1 MPFFEILHVNIYF
14 SNYHVVCMLINRLLK
29 LLGEEAEID
38 DELYEKIHD
47 NMIERLKDKVAEI
60 RAQAVYALQRLQD
73 PRDDQCP
80 IIKVSALVQ
89 KTISYLLSLYIKKKS
104 IILGLH
110 FSHGL

>member
-1 MPFFEILHVNIYF
+1 MYKF
-14 SNYHVVCMLINRLLK
+14 SNYNLVCMLINRLLK

-60 RAQAVYALQRLQD
+60 RAQAVHALQRLQD

-80 IIKVSALVQ
+80 IIKVSVLVP
-89 KTISYLLSLYIKKKS
+89 KTIMCLLFLYMKKS

>member
-1 MPFFEILHVNIYF
+1 MHKF
-14 SNYHVVCMLINRLLK
+14 SNYNVVCMLINRLLK

-60 RAQAVYALQRLQD
+60 RAQAVHALQRLQD

-80 IIKVSALVQ
+80 IIKVSV
-89 KTISYLLSLYIKKKS
+89 IR
-104 IILGLH
+104 GH
-110 FSHGL
+110 GNFSVRGSGPKNFWGGCGEGSKCSKYYP